1 MIYSSILLGYNTLTG
16 HQHSYHTFFLQL
28 VALKQENKYL
38 VDKLKHSKIDA
49 PLDACNNGLN
59 NRNEDQASNND
70 SSNDSCAKSSDE
82 EGIDHF
88 NKTFQA
94 GTFFVSPI
102 SFTS

>member
-1 MIYSSILLGYNTLTG
+1 MFI
-16 HQHSYHTFFLQL
+16 LQL
-28 VALKQENKYL
+28 HALKQENKHL
-38 VDKLKHSKIDA
+38 VEKLKNTKIDA
-49 PLDACNNGLN
+49 SLDASNNGLN

-94 GTFFVSPI
+94 GTFFVILI
-102 SFTS
+102 SLVDT